1 MSTTSR
7 LETVELTPRIG
18 AEIRA
23 GADALL
29 TGAHVSQLLDLLEE
43 RGVVVFREI
52 GLDDRKQVAFART
65 LGEAIDQGVDNIYKV
80 TLDPTITATADYL
93 HGTFFWHIDGTVDD
107 IPSKASLLSAHGLAP
122 TGGQTEW
129 ANTYAAFAD
138 LPNDEKKAFAA
149 LRVVH
154 AQEVIQRKAHEDYS
168 EEDFAEVRSTRPAW
182 SHPLVW
188 THRSGRKSLV
198 LGLTASH
205 IEGMDQ
211 DESRTLLD
219 RLQAWSTQPE
229 YIYHHEWKVGDLVI
243 WDNPG
248 TMHRVIPYAVE
259 SGRMMHRTTL
269 AGEEPIA

>member
-1 MSTTSR
+1 VTTTSR

-18 AEIRA
+18 VEIRA
-23 GADALL
+23 DADAVVS
-29 TGAHVSQLLDLLEE
+29 GAHTAQLLDLLEQ
-43 RGVVVFREI
+43 RGVVLFREF
-52 GLDDRKQVAFART
+52 GLDDRQQVAFART
-65 LGEAIDQGVDNIYKV
+65 LGEVIDQGVDNIYKV
-80 TLDPTITATADYL
+80 TLDATITPTADYL

-107 IPSKASLLSAHGLAP
+107 IPSKASLLSAHRLAT

-138 LPNDEKKAFAA
+138 LSDDEKQAFAA

-168 EEDFAEVRSTRPAW
+168 EEDFAEVRSTRPPR

-188 THRSGRKSLV
+188 THRSGRKLLV

-205 IEGMDQ
+205 IEGIDP
-211 DESRTLLD
+211 DESRALLD

-229 YIYHHEWKVGDLVI
+229 YIYHHDWSVGDLVI

-248 TMHRVIPYAVE
+248 TMHRVVPYAVE